1 MARPD
6 PAPSSPHRAGSAP
19 GRASRSPHAARAA
32 LPLDTAAAWVGAAGT
47 PQLARRLLLG
57 IQPHVPV
64 SFCFVFAMPPRGPAR
79 LVTGASLHG
88 RVAMR
93 AAEAYFEHGYERFD
107 VNTRRLG
114 ARRVARRGDAIL
126 TLQTVER
133 IEDDAYRRACYEEPG
148 VHSRASV
155 VVAVPRHGHAA
166 VNFYRTLA
174 LPRFAPAELAA
185 LARFAPLLGTL
196 LDAHMRLLERAP
208 EAGGLDAVLERLTP
222 RERTV
227 VQGIV
232 DGRTT
237 KMIARDTGLAAATV
251 NTYRYRAYRRLGI
264 RREKQLFG
272 LLRG

>member
-1 MARPD
+1 MARSAPTRSAPAGAVGGRARAPR
-6 PAPSSPHRAGSAP
+6 PAP
-19 GRASRSPHAARAA
+19 AADATLSLAA
-32 LPLDTAAAWVGAAGT
+32 AAAWVGAAGT

-57 IQPHVPV
+57 VQPHVPV

-88 RVAMR
+88 RAAMR

-107 VNTRRLG
+107 VNTRRIG
-114 ARRVARRGDAIL
+114 TRRSARRGDAIL

-174 LPRFAPAELAA
+174 LPRFTPAELAT
-185 LARFAPLLGTL
+185 LARFAPLLGGL
-196 LDAHMRLLERAP
+196 LDVHMRLQERAP
-208 EAGGLDAVLERLTP
+208 ATGGLDAVLERLTP

-237 KMIARDTGLAAATV
+237 KMIARDTGLAEATV

>member
-1 MARPD
+1 MVRAPR
-6 PAPSSPHRAGSAP
+6 PAPALP
-19 GRASRSPHAARAA
+19 ASRPAVA
-32 LPLDTAAAWVGAAGT
+32 LDTAAGWVGAAGT

-57 IQPHVPV
+57 VQPHVPV

-88 RVAMR
+88 RAAMG

-114 ARRVARRGDAIL
+114 ARRVARHGDAIL
-126 TLQTVER
+126 TLQTVES
-133 IEDDAYRRACYEEPG
+133 IQDEDYRRACYEEPG

-155 VVAVPRHGHAA
+155 VVAVPRRGHAA

-174 LPRFAPAELAA
+174 LPRFTRLELAT
-185 LARFAPLLGTL
+185 LARFAPLLGAL
-196 LDAHMRLLERAP
+196 LDVHMRLLERSP
-208 EAGGLDAVLERLTP
+208 SAGGLDAVLERLTP

-227 VQGIV
+227 IQGIV

-237 KMIARDTGLAAATV
+237 KMIARDTGLAESTV
-251 NTYRYRAYRRLGI
+251 DTYRYRAYRRLGI
-264 RREKQLFG
+264 RREKQLFA